1 MIPIKKYWTRELITM
16 RQKVNNQTS
25 QQVKAVSNLGGPTSQ
40 PLDKAEKLVNEQWA
54 KRFIELNGGLS
65 S

>member
-1 MIPIKKYWTRELITM
+1 M

-25 QQVKAVSNLGGPTSQ
+25 QQVKAVSNLGGPTSP
-40 PLDKAEKLVNEQWA
+40 PLDRSQKLVNEQWA
-54 KRFIELNGGLS
+54 KRFLELNGGLS

>member
-1 MIPIKKYWTRELITM
+1 M

-40 PLDKAEKLVNEQWA
+40 PLDKAEKLINEQWA
-54 KRFIELNGGLS
+54 RRFIELNGGLS